1 MTYEASLR
9 TELARDPFDAEGAW
23 RLLSSL
29 QSCLNLSTMEES
41 LAGTLAAKLEWVN
54 LRASREAEET

>member
-9 TELARDPFDAEGAW
+9 TELARDPFDADGAW

-29 QSCLNLSTMEES
+29 QNCLNLSTMEES
-41 LAGTLAAKLEWVN
+41 LAGTLAAKLEMAN
-54 LRASREAEET
+54 LRASRVTDDA